1 MRRLFQ
7 IAILAAGLDY
17 VSKML
22 ILNVVQLPLVGRIEM
37 FPPFLNF
44 HMAWNY
50 GVNFG
55 LFAHDSPWTRWVL
68 IAIAVGV
75 SVFIAYWAWKERF
88 GPWEQVFAGL
98 LIGGALGNAYD
109 RIRYGAVVDFLNMSC
124 CGFKTHMHSML
135 PTFLFS
141 WAPLVWQFSPN
152 RKKTDDRAVALRYC

>member
-17 VSKML
+17 ISKML
-22 ILNVVQLPLVGRIEM
+22 ILNVVQLPLVGRIEV

-75 SVFIAYWAWKERF
+75 SVFHRLLGMEGTLWPMGAGVCRVADWWGAW
-88 GPWEQVFAGL
+88 QCL
-98 LIGGALGNAYD
+98 
-109 RIRYGAVVDFLNMSC
+109 
-124 CGFKTHMHSML
+124 
-135 PTFLFS
+135 
-141 WAPLVWQFSPN
+141 
-152 RKKTDDRAVALRYC
+152 

>member
-7 IAILAAGLDY
+7 IVILAAGLDY

-22 ILNVVQLPLVGRIEM
+22 ILNVVQLPLVGRIEV

-55 LFAHDSPWTRWVL
+55 LFAHNSPWTRWVL
-68 IAIAVGV
+68 IAIAIGV

-88 GPWEQVFAGL
+88 GTWEQVFAGL

-124 CGFKTHMHSML
+124 CGIQNPYAFNVADIFIFVGAIGL
-135 PTFLFS
+135 AIFPQ
-141 WAPLVWQFSPN
+141 P
-152 RKKTDDRAVALRYC
+152 KKDG